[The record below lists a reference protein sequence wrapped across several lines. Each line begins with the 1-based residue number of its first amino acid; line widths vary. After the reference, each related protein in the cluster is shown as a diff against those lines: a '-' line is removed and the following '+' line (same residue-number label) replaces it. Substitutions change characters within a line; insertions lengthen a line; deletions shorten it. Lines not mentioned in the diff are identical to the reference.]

1 MDCTTLNM
9 CNFPWF
15 SSSPRNLKLK
25 YVDFSLFL
33 SPKSLSRRIAFPSLW
48 ISARQCGS
56 FFGEDK
62 QTDKAILGA
71 GLTKFIFSFLKN
83 RPNSII
89 HIQTILGFHT

>member
-1 MDCTTLNM
+1 MWT
-9 CNFPWF
+9 FP
-15 SSSPRNLKLK
+15 
-25 YVDFSLFL
+25 FSL
-33 SPKSLSRRIAFPSLW
+33 SKIIVQKRIAFPSLW

-62 QTDKAILGA
+62 QTDKSIVGA

-89 HIQTILGFHT
+89 HI